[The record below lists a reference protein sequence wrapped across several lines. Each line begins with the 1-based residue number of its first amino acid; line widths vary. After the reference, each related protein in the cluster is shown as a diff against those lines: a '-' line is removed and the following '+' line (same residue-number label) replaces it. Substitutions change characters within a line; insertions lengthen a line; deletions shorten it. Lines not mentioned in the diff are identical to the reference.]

1 VTVKLLE
8 ADGMTGSTV
17 FQMLNDAG
25 EELPRGRPQSRD
37 RRGGRRR

>member
-17 FQMLNDAG
+17 FQLVG
-25 EELPRGRPQSRD
+25 ELGEDLPQGRRPVRE
-37 RRGGRRR
+37 RRSGRRR